1 MSKLITVVHC
11 WSAPRSRSTALLYS
25 FEARGED
32 QCVALDEPLYR
43 EWLLAKGDDVARPYL
58 KEMIEGIPPPKPSP
72 DSTLETKEDGGS
84 TEEEEDQEEWRWKR
98 ELSSLNERIAEGVKT
113 LRQNYNS
120 NDTSNSNNNFGGVIF
135 AKHMAKH
142 EFLYDFDNE
151 YKLDDDGD
159 NSDDVE
165 IIHRHLLLIRDPCA
179 VLSSWG
185 VSGGVHGDNPTS
197 DEVGIVPLL
206 SIFSK
211 LESRMDGIQPVVLD
225 SDELV
230 NDPEDALFSVC
241 ERLQIPFTKSMLT
254 WPAGK
259 HKCDGPWAKVSIGLQ
274 ENEYGTLS
282 YGKCQCRCV

>member
-32 QCVALDEPLYR
+32 NCVALDEPLYR
-43 EWLLAKGDDVARPYL
+43 DWLIAKGDDVARPYL
-58 KEMIEGIPPPKPSP
+58 KEMIDGVPP
-72 DSTLETKEDGGS
+72 ED
-84 TEEEEDQEEWRWKR
+84 DQEAKDEAWRWER
-98 ELSSLNERIAEGVKT
+98 ERSSLSDRIAEAVEK
-113 LRQNYNS
+113 LRQNDKTGS
-120 NDTSNSNNNFGGVIF
+120 GVIF

-151 YKLDDDGD
+151 FKLDEADPK
-159 NSDDVE
+159 NDDVE
-165 IIHRHLLLIRDPCA
+165 VIHRHLLLIRDPCA
-179 VLSSWG
+179 VLLSWG

-206 SIFSK
+206 LIYSK

-230 NDPEDALFSVC
+230 NDPEGTLFSVC
-241 ERLQIPFTKSMLT
+241 EKLQIPFFESMLT
-254 WPAGK
+254 WEAGK
-259 HKCDGPWAKVSIGLQ
+259 HKCDGPWAKVRPS
-274 ENEYGTLS
+274 EYILYCIRQILFSVQTYVALDPRPRFSG
-282 YGKCQCRCV
+282 